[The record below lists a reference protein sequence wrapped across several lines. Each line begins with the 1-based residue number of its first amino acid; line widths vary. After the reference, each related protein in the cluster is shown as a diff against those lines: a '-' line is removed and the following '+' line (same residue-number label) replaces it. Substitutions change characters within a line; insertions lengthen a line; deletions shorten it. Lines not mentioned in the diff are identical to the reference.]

1 MKLFLFELNLFG
13 VLYLAIFSCG
23 KLLRRVLNE
32 KREIY
37 WELAN
42 ATLLKILRKLQGDQI
57 NEDVK

>member
-1 MKLFLFELNLFG
+1 MRLWSFFLFELNLFG
-13 VLYLAIFSCG
+13 VLYWAIFSCG

-42 ATLLKILRKLQGDQI
+42 ATLLKIL
-57 NEDVK
+57 